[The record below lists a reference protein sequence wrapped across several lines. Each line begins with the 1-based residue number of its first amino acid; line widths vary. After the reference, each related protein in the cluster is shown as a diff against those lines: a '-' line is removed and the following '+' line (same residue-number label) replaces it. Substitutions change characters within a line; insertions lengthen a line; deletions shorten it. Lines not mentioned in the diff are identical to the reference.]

1 LSADLIVFWV
11 FAPIAIGSAM
21 AMLLQR
27 NPVHAA
33 LLLILNFFC
42 LAVFYLVLGAELL
55 FAVQIVVYAGAIM
68 VLFLFVI
75 MLLGVAENVPLV
87 ERIRGQRPLALLLGT
102 GIAIEI
108 IVAVRAGIGFAARAP
123 GGFDAVNRGG
133 NAKALGIVLFNSYFV
148 PFEVTSVLLIVA
160 SVAAVVL
167 GQRRGRAVTLAERA
181 EGMSAPPDGAG
192 GGVPSAEGAPAEPDA
207 TAASAAGR
215 EPLA

>member
-1 LSADLIVFWV
+1 MSADLIVFWV
-11 FAPIAIGSAM
+11 FAPIAIGSAI

-27 NPVHAA
+27 DPVHAA
-33 LLLILNFFC
+33 LLLIMNFFC

-75 MLLGVAENVPLV
+75 MLLGVAEDLPLV

-102 GIAIEI
+102 GIAVEI
-108 IVAVRAGIGFAARAP
+108 VVAIRAGIGFAARAP

-133 NAKALGIVLFNSYFV
+133 NAKALGIVLFNSYFL
-148 PFEVTSVLLIVA
+148 PFELTSVLLIVA

-167 GQRRGRAVTLAERA
+167 GQRRARAVTVAQRPGGATLPR
-181 EGMSAPPDGAG
+181 DGAG
-192 GGVPSAEGAPAEPDA
+192 SSAPQAEPDA
-207 TAASAAGR
+207 AAASGAGR
-215 EPLA
+215 EPVT